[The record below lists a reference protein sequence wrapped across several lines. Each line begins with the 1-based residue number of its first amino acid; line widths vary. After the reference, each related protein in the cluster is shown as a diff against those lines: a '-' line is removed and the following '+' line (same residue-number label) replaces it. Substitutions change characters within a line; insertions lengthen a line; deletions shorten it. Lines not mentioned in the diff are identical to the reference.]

1 MSRIRLNG
9 EHRNKI
15 ANRMRVHLEQEETQ
29 EKEKFFQL
37 RESFLD
43 KQNATWKLAQQCVT
57 RQYPKKDVDMAHY
70 LQNKYPN
77 VNTIAKDSC
86 FHFGYMQ
93 KKDGDEDSQDYA
105 EYSPENRHTES
116 DSQDDKYVTKHFDF
130 RLNGDID
137 GVDRQD
143 NESYSPNSRDFAY
156 AYFRDELKA
165 KEGCNPDINIEM
177 EGKDRNPHQQK
188 FNDANE
194 KALGFSGGRGNEI
207 SHARDWNNDY
217 ELDLIGREYCRD
229 RQIPV
234 SKDEFQTFVIWQQAK
249 GQLIMAHYKWIKSIL
264 AQCKFI
270 KDVIKGYK
278 YLDEAIEFAT
288 ESGLKIDEAEIIR
301 CNSSGLMI
309 YNPKNAAEM
318 LKSMKNKTQTRK
330 DKILARL
337 KYEEQAQK

>member
-1 MSRIRLNG
+1 MSRIRLNQ
-9 EHRNKI
+9 EYRNKI
-15 ANRMRVHLEQEETQ
+15 ANRMRVHLEQEHTQ

-43 KQNATWKLAQQCVT
+43 KQNATWDLAKQCVT

-86 FHFGYMQ
+86 FHFGYMA
-93 KKDGDEDSQDYA
+93 KKDGGEDEQTDNAHLHSQTHD
-105 EYSPENRHTES
+105 E
-116 DSQDDKYVTKHFDF
+116 QDDKYVTKHFDF
-130 RLNGDID
+130 RLNGDVD
-137 GVDRQD
+137 GVDRQE
-143 NESYSPNSRDFAY
+143 NVNSYNPQSRDFAY

-177 EGKDRNPHQQK
+177 EDKPSNPHQTK

-194 KALGFSGGRGNEI
+194 QALGFSGGRGNEI

-234 SKDEFQTFVIWQQAK
+234 SKDEFNTFVIWQQAK
-249 GQLIMAHYKWIKSIL
+249 GQLIMAHYKWIKSVL
-264 AQCKFI
+264 EQTKFI

-288 ESGLKIDEAEIIR
+288 ESGLKMDEAEIIR

-309 YNPKNAAEM
+309 YNPKNAAQM
-318 LKSMKNKTQTRK
+318 LKSMKNKTQTREQ
-330 DKILARL
+330 KIAARL
-337 KYEEQAQK
+337 KYNQQQAQK

>member
-1 MSRIRLNG
+1 
-9 EHRNKI
+9 
-15 ANRMRVHLEQEETQ
+15 MRVHLEQEDMQ

-43 KQNATWKLAQQCVT
+43 KQNATWELAQQCVT

-70 LQNKYPN
+70 LQDKYPN

-86 FHFGYMQ
+86 FHFGYMK
-93 KKDGDEDSQDYA
+93 KKDATDE
-105 EYSPENRHTES
+105 
-116 DSQDDKYVTKHFDF
+116 DDKYETKHFDF

-143 NESYSPNSRDFAY
+143 DVDSYNPHSRDFAY

-165 KEGCNPDINIEM
+165 KENCNPDINIEM
-177 EGKDRNPHQQK
+177 DGKDSNPHQTK

-194 KALGFSGGRGNEI
+194 RALGFSGGKGNEI
-207 SHARDWNNDY
+207 SHARDWNNNY

-234 SKDEFQTFVIWQQAK
+234 SEAEFKTFVIWQQAK

-264 AQCKFI
+264 DQMKEI
-270 KDVIKGYK
+270 KVGLKGYK
-278 YLDEAIEFAT
+278 YLDEALELCT
-288 ESGLKIDEAEIIR
+288 ELGLSINDAEIIR
-301 CNSSGLMI
+301 TNSTGLII
-309 YNPKNAAEM
+309 YNPKNLADRI
-318 LKSMKNKTQTRK
+318 KGMKNKTVTREQ
-330 DKILARL
+330 KIALRKA
-337 KYEEQAQK
+337 YNQQQSQQ

>member
-1 MSRIRLNG
+1 MSRLRLNS
-9 EHRNKI
+9 EYRNKI
-15 ANRMRVHLEQEETQ
+15 ANRMRVHLEQENTQ
-29 EKEKFFQL
+29 EKEKFFQC

-43 KQNATWKLAQQCVT
+43 KQNDTWKLAQQCVT

-93 KKDGDEDSQDYA
+93 NAKAKDDE
-105 EYSPENRHTES
+105 
-116 DSQDDKYVTKHFDF
+116 DKYVTKHFDF
-130 RLNGDID
+130 RLNGDVD

-143 NESYSPNSRDFAY
+143 DVDSYNPQSRDFAY

-177 EGKDRNPHQQK
+177 ENKPSNPHQTK

-194 KALGFSGGRGNEI
+194 RALGFSGGKGNEI

-234 SKDEFQTFVIWQQAK
+234 SESEFNTFVIWQQAK
-249 GQLIMAHYKWIKSIL
+249 GQLIMAHYKWIKSVL
-264 AQCKFI
+264 DQMKEI
-270 KDVIKGYK
+270 KVGLKGYK
-278 YLDEAIEFAT
+278 YLDEALELSS
-288 ESGLKIDEAEIIR
+288 ELGLAINEAEIIR
-301 CNSSGLMI
+301 TNSTGLVI
-309 YNPKNAAEM
+309 YNPKNLADRIKA
-318 LKSMKNKTQTRK
+318 MKNKEVSRK
-330 DKILARL
+330 DKILARVE
-337 KYEEQAQK
+337 YEKQQAQK